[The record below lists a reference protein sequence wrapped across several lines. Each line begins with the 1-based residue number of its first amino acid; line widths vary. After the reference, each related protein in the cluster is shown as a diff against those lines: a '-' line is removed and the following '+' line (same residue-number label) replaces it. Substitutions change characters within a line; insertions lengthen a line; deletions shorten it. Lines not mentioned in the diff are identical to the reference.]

1 MTFLSAWRLILL
13 VAPVA
18 LLVTYVVVQRRR
30 QVHVLRF
37 TSLDL
42 LDSVA
47 PKRSGWQRHIPAAL
61 VLGAL
66 VVLTLAFAQ
75 PAMAVRAPVDRAT
88 IMLVLDTSASMTATD
103 VAPSRLEAAEARARA
118 FVEELPD
125 DVQVGV
131 VTFNG
136 GASLA
141 VAPTKDRARLL
152 AGISDLQVGG
162 GTATSDGIRTAL
174 DAIASVPKEDG
185 DSATPAAIVLMS
197 DGTPTIGSGFAD
209 PMADA
214 EQAAADAR
222 TAGVPIETIAFGT
235 PDGTVQV
242 EGRTVDVPVD
252 ADAMARI
259 AEASGGRTFT
269 AETADQ
275 LGSVYDEIGRDLAYT
290 EKTEDVS
297 AQVAGAGLALALVAA
312 ASALVWTQRL
322 V

>member
-1 MTFLSAWRLILL
+1 MTFLAAWRLVLL

-18 LLVTYVVVQRRR
+18 LLVTYLLVQRRR

-47 PKRSGWQRHIPAAL
+47 PKRSGWQRHIPAAA

-66 VVLTLAFAQ
+66 VVLTIAFAQ
-75 PAMAVRAPVDRAT
+75 PAMAVRTPVDRAT

-118 FVEELPD
+118 FVDELPD
-125 DVQVGV
+125 DVQVGI

-141 VAPTKDRARLL
+141 VPPTKDRARLL
-152 AGISDLQVGG
+152 AGIDRLQVGG

-174 DAIASVPKEDG
+174 DAIASVPHEDG
-185 DSATPAAIVLMS
+185 DSPAPAAIVLMS
-197 DGTPTIGSGFAD
+197 DGTPTIGSGFSD
-209 PMADA
+209 PLADA
-214 EQAAADAR
+214 EQAASDAR
-222 TAGVPIETIAFGT
+222 AAGVPVETIAFGT
-235 PDGTVQV
+235 PDGTVVV
-242 EGRTVDVPVD
+242 EGREVAVPVD
-252 ADAMARI
+252 AEAMARI

-290 EKTEDVS
+290 EETQDVS
-297 AQVAGAGLALALVAA
+297 AQVAGAGLALALMAA

>member
-1 MTFLSAWRLILL
+1 MTFLSAWRLVLL
-13 VAPVA
+13 VAPLA
-18 LLVTYVVVQRRR
+18 LLAAYLLVQRRR

-47 PKRSGWQRHIPAAL
+47 PRRSGWQRHIPAAA

-75 PAMAVRAPVDRAT
+75 PAMAVRTPVDRAT

-103 VAPSRLEAAEARARA
+103 VAPTRLAAAEARARA
-118 FVEELPD
+118 FVGELPD
-125 DVQVGV
+125 DVQVGI

-136 GASLA
+136 GAALA
-141 VAPTKDRARLL
+141 VPPTKDRAQLL
-152 AGISDLQVGG
+152 AGIDRLEVGG
-162 GTATSDGIRTAL
+162 GTATADGIRTAL
-174 DAIASVPKEDG
+174 DAIASVPRADG
-185 DSATPAAIVLMS
+185 DQPAPAAIVLMS
-197 DGTPTIGSGFAD
+197 DGTPTIGTGFGD
-209 PMADA
+209 PLADA
-214 EQAAADAR
+214 EQAASDAR
-222 TAGVPIETIAFGT
+222 AAGVPVETIAFGT
-235 PDGTVQV
+235 PDGTVDV
-242 EGRTVDVPVD
+242 EGRTVAVPVD
-252 ADAMARI
+252 AEAMARI

-290 EKTEDVS
+290 EKTQDVS